1 MTKVVFNYLI
11 MLKFG
16 KFGKV
21 KVLKEELFDTKKNW
35 DVDVDN
41 KVISKLI
48 ET

>member
-1 MTKVVFNYLI
+1 MTKVVFNCLI

-16 KFGKV
+16 KFGKA
-21 KVLKEELFDTKKNW
+21 KVFKEELFDTKKNW

>member
-1 MTKVVFNYLI
+1 MTKIVFNFLI

-16 KFGKV
+16 KA